1 MKDSGKQSTV
11 LSDEQIVELYWQRD
25 ERAIGETE
33 KKYGCLLYTVA
44 FNILHDPSDSEE
56 CRNDACLGVWNAIP
70 PTRPAVFRAFIVQ
83 IMRRVSIN
91 RYKEKTSQKHIPSEL
106 TLSMEELTATLRSEE
121 TVEQAYSAIELGKQI
136 SDFVRGLSERE
147 QYIFMSR
154 YYFADPIES
163 IAKALGKTESSIY
176 KALTKIKK
184 ALKNYLEE
192 RGVLI

>member
-1 MKDSGKQSTV
+1 MKDSGRPSTV

-25 ERAIGETE
+25 ERAIGETDQ
-33 KKYGCLLYTVA
+33 KYGRLLYTVA
-44 FNILHDPSDSEE
+44 FNILHDRSDSEE

-91 RYKEKTSQKHIPSEL
+91 RYKEKTSQKRIPSEL
-106 TLSMEELTATLRSEE
+106 TVSMEELTATLRSEE
-121 TVEQAYSAIELGKQI
+121 TVEEEYSAIELGKQI

-163 IAKALGKTESSIY
+163 IAKALGKTESSVY